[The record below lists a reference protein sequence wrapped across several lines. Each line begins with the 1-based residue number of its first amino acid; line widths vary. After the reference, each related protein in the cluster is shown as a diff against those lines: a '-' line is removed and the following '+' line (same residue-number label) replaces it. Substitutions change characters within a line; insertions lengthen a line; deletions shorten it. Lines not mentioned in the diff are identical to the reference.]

1 MNTAYRFIHRH
12 TRNTLIA
19 RGWPAEMDIQTRL
32 SYSQGDGVA
41 FYGSLTS
48 AQLVHLL
55 PEIALRGLM
64 DDRNMRELVGEI
76 AGSSLSVRLYPNSLS
91 RQYAHSGTISL
102 EYSDSPDGLSERH
115 AVMLLTALRA
125 EINHV
130 CGCVAA
136 AGYRVLESFSPSE
149 NPLLVCRKTRNFSV
163 RIVEVEPEDDA
174 DSWDNEAVDRLLL
187 AILDGNVTYRTLRIE
202 IEAHGLMLA
211 QNTVRYAWRKDELP
225 VRRWFDRSW
234 LRIAVCE
241 AREEVQVLL
250 GALSSLRPDI

>member
-12 TRNTLIA
+12 TRNTLVA

-32 SYSQGDGVA
+32 SYAQGDGVA
-41 FYGSLTS
+41 FYGSLTA

-64 DDRNMRELVGEI
+64 DARNMCELVDEVT
-76 AGSSLSVRLYPNSLS
+76 GSSLSVRLYPNRLS

-102 EYSDSPDGLSERH
+102 EYNDCPDGLSERH
-115 AVMLLTALRA
+115 AVMLLKALRA

-136 AGYRVLESFSPSE
+136 AGYRVLEAFSPADA
-149 NPLLVCRKTRNFSV
+149 PLLVCRKTRNFTLRV
-163 RIVEVEPEDDA
+163 VEVEPEDDA
-174 DSWDNEAVDRLLL
+174 DSWDNVAIDRLLL

-202 IEAHGLMLA
+202 IEAHGVILA
-211 QNTVRYAWRKDELP
+211 QNTIQYAWRKDGLP

-234 LRIAVCE
+234 LRVAVRE

-250 GALSSLRPDI
+250 GALSSLRPVI